1 MKIVIDQK
9 QEVARRSVENI
20 RNIAE
25 TMGERNTGSEGEK
38 RTADFYTSRLE
49 NACDFVKTESFDVYP
64 DAYTGW
70 TYIVGTLSILALVSY
85 FFSAMVSVLL
95 VAIALT
101 VYIVQFVLGKRFLDP
116 LYKKEKSQNVT
127 AIKKSL
133 NAPKCRVFFVSSVD
147 ATKEWTLIRRLGG
160 TMLTVVLCA
169 VFVGLVYLLAIDVA
183 RWIIVGG
190 LGAEIASGDMLVAGY
205 VAIVFA
211 PCWLSLFFFV
221 NHRKVIEGA
230 NENLSGCE
238 TAVAIVEEMSAKN
251 VTANDV
257 EVGVILTGGEQ
268 SGLRGAKSWCDIHAK
283 DFADVPTYFVHL
295 GVLKEPKCICINDK
309 ERCGLIKADESLVN
323 MLVDCANS
331 ANVKCKKST
340 LGLFGTTDAS
350 VFSKYG
356 LKSASVTGFDGRKCP
371 EYLHTRYDTADN
383 TSEFCIANTFEI
395 CCALVEKLDGE
406 QN

>member
-127 AIKKSL
+127 AIKK
-133 NAPKCRVFFVSSVD
+133 V
-147 ATKEWTLIRRLGG
+147 
-160 TMLTVVLCA
+160 
-169 VFVGLVYLLAIDVA
+169 
-183 RWIIVGG
+183 
-190 LGAEIASGDMLVAGY
+190 
-205 VAIVFA
+205 
-211 PCWLSLFFFV
+211 
-221 NHRKVIEGA
+221 
-230 NENLSGCE
+230 
-238 TAVAIVEEMSAKN
+238 
-251 VTANDV
+251 
-257 EVGVILTGGEQ
+257 
-268 SGLRGAKSWCDIHAK
+268 
-283 DFADVPTYFVHL
+283 
-295 GVLKEPKCICINDK
+295 
-309 ERCGLIKADESLVN
+309 
-323 MLVDCANS
+323 
-331 ANVKCKKST
+331 
-340 LGLFGTTDAS
+340 
-350 VFSKYG
+350 
-356 LKSASVTGFDGRKCP
+356 
-371 EYLHTRYDTADN
+371 
-383 TSEFCIANTFEI
+383 
-395 CCALVEKLDGE
+395 
-406 QN
+406 